1 MVIPAAPIMPRAL
14 PGTGTVTYNLLPSS
28 KVHSVGVV
36 LMKSAS
42 PVSRKRW
49 NLGMDGSFSKVLALE
64 ALRPEF
70 SPQHPIK
77 LPDVVACARNPS
89 AREAE
94 TGGSLTSLPSLIGDF
109 QAK

>member
-1 MVIPAAPIMPRAL
+1 
-14 PGTGTVTYNLLPSS
+14 
-28 KVHSVGVV
+28 
-36 LMKSAS
+36 
-42 PVSRKRW
+42 
-49 NLGMDGSFSKVLALE
+49 MDGSFSKVLALE

-77 LPDVVACARNPS
+77 LPDVVACACNPS

-94 TGGSLTSLPSLIGDF
+94 TGGFLASLPSPIGDF